1 MVIRTRQPIFEPPK
15 IKKEGELVLIEE
27 ACKGCN
33 LCIEACKPEA
43 LVLSNR
49 LSKQGYYIPKY
60 IEEKCTWCNI
70 CELICPDL
78 AIYFKKDPEENGEK
92 NE

>member
-1 MVIRTRQPIFEPPK
+1 M
-15 IKKEGELVLIEE
+15 LIEE

-43 LVLSNR
+43 LILSNK
-49 LSKQGYYIPKY
+49 LSKQGYYVPRY
-60 IEEKCTWCNI
+60 LEEKCTWCKI
-70 CELICPDL
+70 CELICPDM
-78 AIYFKKDPEENGEK
+78 AIHFKKDLGEGDK